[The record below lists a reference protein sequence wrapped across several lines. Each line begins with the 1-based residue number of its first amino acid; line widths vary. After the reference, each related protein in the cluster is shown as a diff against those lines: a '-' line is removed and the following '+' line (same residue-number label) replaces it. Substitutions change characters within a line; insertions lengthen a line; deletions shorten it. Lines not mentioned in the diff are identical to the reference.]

1 MKLTHAIV
9 LAALV
14 SAYTLVTYSRPP
26 DHLRRSEMAEL
37 EKFPPLDSA
46 QRGFD
51 AAWGCYCDHCESGDS
66 LAMEAWRAQEAW
78 RSLVAARDASK
89 SSPERLGAFQRLR
102 AVLTEE
108 EWAGAKM
115 PQAHTEVSLP

>member
-14 SAYTLVTYSRPP
+14 SAYTLVTYSRTPNY
-26 DHLRRSEMAEL
+26 LRRSEMAEL

-51 AAWGCYCDHCESGDS
+51 TAWGCYCDHCESGDP
-66 LAMEAWRAQEAW
+66 LAAEAWRAQEAW
-78 RSLVAARDASK
+78 RSLVTAKDTSK
-89 SSPERLGAFQRLR
+89 PSTERLGAFQRLR

-108 EWAGAKM
+108 EWAGAEM
-115 PQAHTEVSLP
+115 PQAQVEVSLP